1 MTFSITNS
9 CMRLR
14 RPPVAI
20 LALCA
25 LAACRATPIESGAG
39 RHVVVHWDPE
49 EHDLCGG
56 TIAHLDATVE
66 LMADTYGLSLPSHPS
81 VEILWTGDP
90 ALAQSICATPPT
102 PTAIACGGIF
112 PNGLKLVTSNS
123 VVDYHE
129 LAHTVSLARTNS
141 GLPSFFAEGVAGR
154 WEHGL
159 GDMGVG
165 KSFYI
170 SDVTYA
176 EVRDLL
182 ERRRIPSDAYP
193 TAGFLWSWL
202 EAEFGPATMK
212 EFAGRID
219 THSSPAK
226 IEREFEA
233 TFGITLEMAT
243 EASWGQPLIAF
254 DPHACSMDLPT
265 QVWAGEPLVLS
276 AEPSTC
282 ASADVVNTGRGP
294 GRYSRLEL
302 PGVWQEYSLELSGRV
317 FGPDTIYFYACR
329 GEPLPFEE
337 PMSFN
342 PIGSDWTVWLGGTY
356 IVIVTAPIEQNGDV
370 LFPSATLKLP

>member
-1 MTFSITNS
+1 MPQFY
-9 CMRLR
+9 M
-14 RPPVAI
+14 VAAS
-20 LALCA
+20 LGV
-25 LAACRATPIESGAG
+25 LAACRATPLESAAG

-49 EHDLCGG
+49 EHVLCGG
-56 TIAHLDATVE
+56 TITHLDAAVE
-66 LMADTYGLSLPSHPS
+66 IMADTYGLSLPSQPS
-81 VEILWTGDP
+81 LEILWTGDL
-90 ALAQSICATPPT
+90 ALAQSICAASPT
-102 PTAIACGGIF
+102 PTAIACGGSF

-129 LAHTVSLARTNS
+129 LAHTVNLARTNF
-141 GLPSFFAEGVAGR
+141 GLPSFFAEGVAVR

-159 GDMGVG
+159 GDTGVG
-165 KSFYI
+165 HPFYI

-182 ERRRIPSDAYP
+182 ERHQIPAEDYSA
-193 TAGFLWSWL
+193 AGFLWSWL

-243 EASWGQPLIAF
+243 ELSRGQPLIAF

-265 QVWAGEPLVLS
+265 QAWAGEPLVLS

-282 ASADVVNTGRGP
+282 AADDVVNTGRGP

-302 PGVWQEYSLELSGRV
+302 PDLWQEYSLELNGRM

-337 PMSFN
+337 PMSFT
-342 PIGSDWTVWLGGTY
+342 PKGHDWTVWLRGTY
-356 IVIVTAPIEQNGDV
+356 IVIVTAPVEQNGDV
-370 LFPSATLKLP
+370 LFPTATLKLP